1 MLPQFTF
8 AKTDYRPSR
17 IFWWVILLLLGV
29 AWLGIIGLD
38 RDAMWYDEIYSYIY
52 AGGEQYGPIGAGE
65 VLTRVIGQLQHEKN
79 PPGYYLLLHYWLGV
93 AGSSAVA
100 GRMLSLLF
108 GMLSVVMTYRLG
120 RDYAAWAGIRSAA
133 LVGLGAAVAVGASAY
148 YIYYLHELR
157 VYTLIVACVAFEVWA
172 YLKLVRKP
180 ELNPRDAESAEEDR
194 GIQKRFTAEAQ
205 RTQRNTEGSIPTS
218 DPSLLHGE
226 GRKEGVNRQV
236 AKSAKRRE
244 WVLQAAFVV
253 VTGASLYLH
262 YQLVFVFAIIGLYHL
277 MTVRMTRQWWRVALL
292 IGAAGA
298 LFLPWVWT
306 VITFSEGNTINA
318 VVSMSAAKIIPSL
331 LLTFSNNSVALLGLV
346 VIFAAYKHLR
356 QYKAILLLVAF
367 GVVGTL
373 AANAVYPFINQI
385 RYIMF
390 LWPLL
395 AVVVGLGVE
404 RLSRAGVAPV
414 VVLGIW
420 VAAGL
425 WTVAA
430 NDFSS
435 YLYGIIPSWRE
446 FRATLEQQAQTG
458 DVVAYHAGNYDWIR
472 SLELD
477 HYMQGLPL
485 THQMMEYIP
494 GKPEN
499 NEYTTQARAFVADK
513 TNVWVAVSHIDPS
526 NFRLEAFQQGLMDEG
541 FVACYTALD
550 DESVTLSLE
559 TRLPEDASDMPLQF
573 GDGIAMQVVEPVHA
587 DGLGQV
593 TVVLGSAKADDIPD
607 DQYSVAVHVVD
618 AAGTLVAQA
627 DYGLPNAA
635 RACTRTLLNVPT
647 GAYSL
652 RVTVYNWQTGERLM
666 GVDPLTGEAADRLT
680 AAQFDVE

>member
-1 MLPQFTF
+1 MLPQFSF
-8 AKTDYRPSR
+8 AKPDYAPRR
-17 IFWWVILLLLGV
+17 IFPWVILLLLGM

-52 AGGEQYGPIGAGE
+52 AGGQQYGPIGAGE
-65 VLTRVIGQLQHEKN
+65 VLTRVVGQLQHEKN
-79 PPGYYLLLHYWLGV
+79 PPGYYLLLHYWLGA

-108 GMLSVVMTYRLG
+108 GMLSVAMTYRLG
-120 RDYAAWAGIRSAA
+120 RDYAAWAGIRASA

-157 VYTLIVACVAFEVWA
+157 VYTLIVACAAFEVWA
-172 YLKLVRKP
+172 YLRLVKGQNAG
-180 ELNPRDAESAEEDR
+180 LNRRYAESAEEDGER
-194 GIQKRFTAEAQ
+194 QRRFTTEAQ
-205 RTQRNTEGSIPTS
+205 RTQRNTEGRKV
-218 DPSLLHGE
+218 GA
-226 GRKEGVNRQV
+226 GRKRWILE
-236 AKSAKRRE
+236 
-244 WVLQAAFVV
+244 AAFVV

-262 YQLVFVFAIIGLYHL
+262 YQLVFVFAVIGLYHL
-277 MTVRMTRQWWRVALL
+277 ITVRMTRQWWRVTLL
-292 IGAAGA
+292 IGLAGA

-318 VVSMSAAKIIPSL
+318 VVSMSAAKIVPSL

-346 VIFAAYKHLR
+346 VIFAVYKR
-356 QYKAILLLVAF
+356 FWQYKTILLLVGL
-367 GVVGTL
+367 GVGGTL
-373 AANAVYPFINQI
+373 VANAVYPFINQI

-404 RLSRAGVAPV
+404 RLSRVGVAPL

-430 NDFSS
+430 NDFSG

-446 FRATLEQQAQTG
+446 FRTTLEQQAQAG

-472 SLELD
+472 SLELE
-477 HYMQGLPL
+477 HYLYGLPL
-485 THQMMEYIP
+485 TSRMMEYIP
-494 GKPEN
+494 GKPDN
-499 NEYTTQARAFVADK
+499 NEYYTQARAFVADK
-513 TNVWVAVSHIDPS
+513 TNVWVAVSHIDPP
-526 NFRLEAFQQGLMDEG
+526 NFRLGEFQRALADEG
-541 FVACYTALD
+541 YVDCYTALD
-550 DESVTLSLE
+550 DESVTLSLQ
-559 TRLPEDASDMPLQF
+559 TRLPGRADAMPLQF
-573 GDGIAMQVVEPVHA
+573 GTGIGMQLVEAVSA

-593 TVVLGSAKADDIPD
+593 TVVLGSVKGEEIPD

-618 AAGTLVAQA
+618 VNGNLVAQA
-627 DYGLPNAA
+627 DYGLPNAG

-652 RVTVYNWQTGERLM
+652 RVAVYNWQTGERLL
-666 GVDPLTGEAADRLT
+666 GVDPLTGAEADRLT
-680 AAQFDVE
+680 AANFEVQ